1 MDLPNI
7 LLCCVAR
14 DNREQISARIIY
26 ELAHGQRKQERKG
39 KDGKPLS
46 DVHDEVPSLGQ
57 ASFNEVERGSG
68 EAVRRANHQRPDWSV
83 SRSGGAYIIKMPR
96 RLAARGGIFGWGL
109 VRERLAHRCTA
120 PR

>member
-26 ELAHGQRKQERKG
+26 ERAHGQRKQENKG

-46 DVHDEVPSLGQ
+46 DVHDEAPSQVPAYPFQ
-57 ASFNEVERGSG
+57 KVERGSG
-68 EAVRRANHQRPDWSV
+68 ERGSAADHQRPERGV

-96 RLAARGGIFGWGL
+96 RLAARGGIFGQALMAALPFEWKRG
-109 VRERLAHRCTA
+109 
-120 PR
+120 